1 MFTELFTKHSLNI
14 PGGTGTS
21 GRRSVGYL
29 QVPRQ
34 LKQKVANL
42 VAFFGNYL
50 LLNFSI
56 EFTMV
61 LVGTKFSTDTDLAT
75 AVLVLLV
82 PGYLVPVASDQ
93 IQMLQKSIFSTIAV
107 PVGEYTY
114 YECIVLVFL

>member
-1 MFTELFTKHSLNI
+1 MFSECSVNIVSVRLLSDGHDVYSEQLTKHSLNI

-75 AVLVLLV
+75 AVLVIV
-82 PGYLVPVASDQ
+82 GTWEPGTCSV
-93 IQMLQKSIFSTIAV
+93 
-107 PVGEYTY
+107 
-114 YECIVLVFL
+114 